1 MSWIGGEFV
10 LNDVTK
16 KDLDAAADRIR
27 YAVRSNANLAEFSNM
42 GNRINPF
49 KHICPQIIFNG
60 YEEAEEILERKRSE
74 WSRNYTGYVAFR
86 DLESVNKTKRIIEL
100 KEKIESE
107 IEKKIRMYSRRR

>member
-27 YAVRSNANLAEFSNM
+27 YAVRSNANLAEFPNM
-42 GNRINPF
+42 GSRINPF

-60 YEEAEEILERKRSE
+60 YEEAERFWK
-74 WSRNYTGYVAFR
+74 
-86 DLESVNKTKRIIEL
+86 ESGVNGAVIIPA
-100 KEKIESE
+100 
-107 IEKKIRMYSRRR
+107 M